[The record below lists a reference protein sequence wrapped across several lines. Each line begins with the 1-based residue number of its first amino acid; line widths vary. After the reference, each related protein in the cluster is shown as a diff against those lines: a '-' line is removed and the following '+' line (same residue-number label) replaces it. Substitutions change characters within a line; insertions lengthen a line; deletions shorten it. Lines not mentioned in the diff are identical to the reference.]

1 MNIDALRSAP
11 VGYTL
16 TVAGADWV
24 KTWPGGFWVA
34 VGEEW
39 AGAGEGQSAAALA
52 WLARCYGNGER
63 WFIRDEAGNILAG
76 PLDEMPSLDECAL
89 VCGGPG
95 RRALGSTWLD

>member
-11 VGYTL
+11 VGYTVH
-16 TVAGADWV
+16 VAGADWV
-24 KTWPGGFWVA
+24 KSESGLWLA

-39 AGAGEGQSAAALA
+39 AGAGEGQSAAALS
-52 WLARCYGNGER
+52 WLARCYENGER

-89 VCGGPG
+89 VGGGPG

>member
-11 VGYTL
+11 VGYTVN
-16 TVAGADWV
+16 VAGADWV
-24 KTWPGGFWVA
+24 KAESGLWLA

-39 AGAGEGQSAAALA
+39 TGVGEGQSAAALS
-52 WLARCYGNGER
+52 WLARCYENSER
-63 WFIRDEAGNILAG
+63 WFIRDLAGNILAG